1 MTSDSQREEERNALR
16 AELELLR
23 KQNEQYKERLQ
34 DLERQLIQLLRNGRG
49 RAAAGR
55 DAYAGPGLFDAPPTG
70 GGLAEPEEPEDPP
83 QDPPPNRPGSGSTG
97 ALAKRGRK
105 PPPAHLPREEQLHR
119 VNLDELPGYDPKNG
133 HQELSWETSEQL
145 RFIPAQFVVTVH
157 KRQVI
162 VYTDAAGEARIVA
175 ADGPSKILGK
185 GLPHETALAKIASDK
200 YYLHL
205 PLYRMTQAFAQL
217 GYALPRSTLGG
228 WLMRMADLL
237 EPIHAAMSADLHSG
251 LKIHIDDTEVK
262 VLDPGAGRT
271 ATHRAWVLIGGAE
284 GRRQVVFLSTPQ
296 RTSAAVREL
305 LAGYEGYL
313 QAGAATV
320 YDGTYKSEKIIEVGC
335 WSHAYRKFDDL
346 KAVDG
351 RVLPMREMI
360 GSLYDVEDR
369 AKELSEPERKQLR
382 QEQSEPILKKI
393 RIWIEEQDRLELIES
408 QFKKALRY
416 TLNQWTALNR
426 YLEHGALEA
435 DNNISEG
442 EFHVLGVGRRN
453 YLFFG
458 GVEGLKRGLVLF
470 SLVRS
475 CVAHGIE
482 PYAYF
487 VDILPRIERHP
498 ARLILDLTPAYW
510 KDLIVKETG
519 RFPAL
524 YIERAA
530 PPQKVPA
537 VAAAP

>member
-1 MTSDSQREEERNALR
+1 MASDVQREEERNALR
-16 AELELLR
+16 AEVEHLR

-34 DLERQLIQLLRNGRG
+34 DLERQLIQLLRNGHG
-49 RAAAGR
+49 RTAAAR
-55 DAYAGPGLFDAPPTG
+55 DAYAGPGLFDAPPTAG
-70 GGLAEPEEPEDPP
+70 GPAEPEAPEGPGEEPPE
-83 QDPPPNRPGSGSTG
+83 DPPPNRPGLSSSGAGG
-97 ALAKRGRK
+97 AQSKGGRK

-119 VNLDELPGYDPKNG
+119 VNLDELPGYDPKSG
-133 HQELSWETSEQL
+133 HQELSWESSEQL

-162 VYTDAAGEARIVA
+162 VYTDTAGEARIVA

-185 GLPHETALAKIASDK
+185 GLPHETAMAKIASDK
-200 YYLHL
+200 YYLHM

-217 GYALPRSTLGG
+217 GYALPRSTLSG
-228 WLMRMADLL
+228 WLMRMADLVA
-237 EPIHAAMSADLHSG
+237 PIHAAMSADLRSG
-251 LKIHIDDTEVK
+251 IKIHIDDTEVR

-271 ATHRAWVLIGGAE
+271 AAHRAWVLIGGAA

-313 QAGAATV
+313 QADAATV
-320 YDGTYKSEKIIEVGC
+320 YDGTYKSEQIIEVGC

-346 KAVDG
+346 KAVDF

-360 GSLYDVEDR
+360 GSLYEVEGL
-369 AKELSEPERKQLR
+369 AKELAEPERKQLR
-382 QEQSEPILKKI
+382 QERADPILKKI
-393 RIWIEEQDRLELIES
+393 RGWIEKQDRFELIES
-408 QFKKALRY
+408 EFKKALRY
-416 TLNQWTALNR
+416 TLNQWTALTR
-426 YLEHGALEA
+426 YLEHGALEV

-458 GVEGLKRGLVLF
+458 GAEGLKRGLVLF

-475 CVAHGIE
+475 CVAHGID

-487 VDILPRIERHP
+487 VDVLTRIERHP
-498 ARLILDLTPAYW
+498 ARLILELTPAYW
-510 KDLIVKETG
+510 KDLDCKRDRAIPG
-519 RFPAL
+519 PAT
-524 YIERAA
+524 RALRRA
-530 PPQKVPA
+530 
-537 VAAAP
+537 